1 MARNP
6 YETPIG
12 LSSPESGVAEK
23 ETPESKRA
31 RLMQNLRRSAAVY
44 GLAFIGVSAAIG
56 YKNRDDFAI
65 LWDYCQ
71 PLKLTEPETG
81 MPSNEVMLETL
92 DEKVGSV
99 RLDLVRQRLRHEKAN
114 SAAGETKVEGF
125 EAAGIKAADLRAYM
139 AAAFPPAWSR
149 PANIGSIKVD
159 PHFVPMAY
167 PGFENLPEYGHC
179 SVPFNGGPVEISLT
193 SEKFKEKE
201 QEENLKFLFS
211 DVLAHEFAHANDW
224 RSSPELTQEDSL
236 QLRFRVMQASQDQ
249 GRPRFWYPEGIK
261 AKPGKEK
268 SANDERATEYF
279 AELISSALGPSASKR
294 TAKNWETWVVEYSG
308 ILTDQYDASQEQA
321 VENARL
327 VKWYFNK
334 IDSAYAPWK
343 AFEERLKTE
352 HKVISDYRWTRFK
365 ELAQAIADAELRR
378 EIEYGLDQGKASFTE
393 KELKYM
399 KTKSGSQMTEEL
411 QIARRI
417 PGDCAQAFQ
426 GWKTLL
432 ETARRT
438 RSSYWEKDARGDRT
452 QEIENQINWFAR
464 QWKKVPEA
472 KRLNLRKS
480 FIFYARI
487 TLTGT
492 PKTPKTRI

>member
-31 RLMQNLRRSAAVY
+31 RLMQNLRRTATVY
-44 GLAFIGVSAAIG
+44 GLAFISVSAAIG
-56 YKNRDDFAI
+56 YKNKDDFAT

-99 RLDLVRQRLRHEKAN
+99 RPNLVSQRLRHEKAN
-114 SAAGETKVEGF
+114 SGAGETKVEGF

-149 PANIGSIKVD
+149 PSNIGSIKVD

-236 QLRFRVMQASQDQ
+236 QLRFRVMQASQDE
-249 GRPRFWYPEGIK
+249 GRPKFWYPEGIK
-261 AKPGKEK
+261 AKPGEEK
-268 SANDERATEYF
+268 LANSERATEYF

-294 TAKNWETWVVEYSG
+294 TAKNWETWVAEYSG

-321 VENARL
+321 HENARL

-334 IDSAYAPWK
+334 IDSAYAPWR

-365 ELAQAIADAELRR
+365 ELVQAIPDAELRR
-378 EIEYGLDQGKASFTE
+378 EIEYGLDQGKGSFTE

-399 KTKSGSQMTEEL
+399 KTKPGSLMAEESL
-411 QIARRI
+411 MRRRI
-417 PGDCAQAFQ
+417 PGDSWMTFHY
-426 GWKTLL
+426 WTTILDM
-432 ETARRT
+432 ARRT
-438 RSSYWEKDARGDRT
+438 RSSYWEKDGKGDRT
-452 QEIENQINWFAR
+452 REIEDWVSQFSKRWNKI
-464 QWKKVPEA
+464 PEA
-472 KRLNLRKS
+472 KRPDLRKS
-480 FIFYARI
+480 FIAYARI
-487 TLTGT
+487 ALTGA